1 MPARTTQGTN
11 EQCSQEDLRGAA
23 PEATSSRR
31 ILATLKP
38 PGTTDQ
44 DLEEL
49 LSSALLASDKQLGN
63 IVKQVDEISRALK
76 SGRVDTDAMRVA
88 VHPAVWCAVRHV
100 ILERELRYLAL
111 TDDLTC
117 LYNRRG
123 FFAAATQQLRLAR
136 RNLQHMLLFFCDVN
150 RLKEI
155 NDRYGHKEG
164 DLALVKAADAIEETF
179 RDSDILARLGGDEF
193 AILALEASQQNED
206 SLIKRLQKCVEHVNA
221 GERRYRLSL
230 SVGVARFDPK
240 QDIALGELMAQ
251 ADHAMYENKRSWA
264 KAASHN

>member
-1 MPARTTQGTN
+1 MPGRTQQGTN
-11 EQCSQEDLRGAA
+11 GNGRDEMKVVVSNAV
-23 PEATSSRR
+23 TNRR
-31 ILATLKP
+31 IMATLKP
-38 PGTTDQ
+38 PGATDQ

-76 SGRVDTDAMRVA
+76 SGQADTEAMKVA

-123 FFAAATQQLRLAR
+123 FFASATQQLRLAR

-155 NDRYGHKEG
+155 NDCFGHKEG
-164 DLALVKAADAIEETF
+164 DLALVKTADALEEAF

-193 AILALEASQQNED
+193 AVLALEASEQNQD
-206 SLIKRLQKCVEHVNA
+206 ALLKRLQKSVDHVNA
-221 GERRYRLSL
+221 GEHRYRLSL

-251 ADHAMYENKRSWA
+251 ADHAMYDNKRSWA